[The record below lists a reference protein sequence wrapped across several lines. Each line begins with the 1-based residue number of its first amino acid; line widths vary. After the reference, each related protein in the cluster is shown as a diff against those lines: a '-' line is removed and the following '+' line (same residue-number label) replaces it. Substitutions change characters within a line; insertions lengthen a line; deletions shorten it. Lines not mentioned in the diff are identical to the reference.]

1 MTRARRQ
8 GLNRQRLRL
17 PLLVLGLLV
26 PVLVG
31 CGAEQAQ
38 SSRAGN
44 GAETIGLY
52 SSLPIAWNESE
63 DIRGML
69 ADETPPHWALTALR
83 ARGRVVPL
91 DTLADGEG
99 ELPLTGASILVL
111 AQPRPLTPQEN
122 VALDAWVQRGG
133 RVLLF
138 ADPMLTAHS
147 RFSPGDPRRPQD
159 IALLSPILARW
170 GLAQEFDEEQA
181 AGEHVV
187 QLPAGELPLNLPG
200 RFRVLGKSG
209 GGSGMSGDGVATC
222 RLEADGLIADCAA
235 AEGRILAI
243 ADAALLEN
251 PQEPGS
257 ISRRKLVLGRL
268 LDRLSSPA
276 AAQK

>member
-1 MTRARRQ
+1 MTRAHRQ
-8 GLNRQRLRL
+8 GLRP
-17 PLLVLGLLV
+17 PLLVLALLI
-26 PVLVG
+26 PTLG
-31 CGAEQAQ
+31 CGAEQAS

-52 SSLPIAWNESE
+52 SSLPIAWNENE

-83 ARGRVVPL
+83 ARGRVVPV
-91 DTLADGEG
+91 DTLADGKG
-99 ELPLTGASILVL
+99 ELLLPGASLLVL

-170 GLAQEFDEEQA
+170 GLAQEFDEGQD

-187 QLPAGELPLNLPG
+187 PLGEGDLPLNLPG
-200 RFRVLGKSG
+200 RFRELGKSG
-209 GGSGMSGDGVATC
+209 GGSGMNGEGVATC
-222 RLEADGLIADCAA
+222 RLEAGGLIADCAA
-235 AEGRILAI
+235 GKGRILAI

-257 ISRRKLVLGRL
+257 VSLRKLVLGRL
-268 LDRLSSPA
+268 LDRLSAPA
-276 AAQK
+276 ATQE